1 MAQEAV
7 VMNDNITNLQQI
19 QPINTLVD
27 LTDLYNKYK
36 DCPYMINRLQTF
48 MTNLPNLLDSEHKK
62 YEERVSRMNELTMEQ
77 DNFFKV
83 YLSKHQYFYMPYN
96 NIYYVYDGKTYSIIK
111 DDDIHHHLLSTI
123 TDEGKLMAWKHKTKQ
138 TIIKQI
144 KERSL
149 FKSVP
154 ETYTIQNVLGFL
166 QTIFESRT
174 EAKYFLTVIGDCILK
189 KNTNQSMYFI
199 NSNIKKLVLLID
211 SIAYVTTG
219 NSIMNNFIS
228 KYHDSHDIAN
238 YRLIKTNEN
247 ALSHDLIKD
256 VLNKIGI
263 DLLCI
268 AAHYSERYT
277 NSDNYLLTKADEHVK
292 QYTLFFSQNTT
303 DKIVDS
309 FIKQCISIKQGSGSG
324 SEINI
329 YNNNN
334 NNNYNTLSWKNMHYI
349 WKQYLS
355 SINVPNMIY
364 TNNLKEILKIKLSF
378 IETSLEEDI
387 VNKEKEKEPTFINV
401 TSKYLP
407 SVSSFLAFW
416 NAHIT
421 ILTISDNISD
431 SISDNISDNISINDD
446 EYEIDEI
453 ASLYKIS
460 DYKQVSISDKDI
472 IKMIH
477 HYFSPQV
484 EIIDNKYVTNISC
497 NLWSKHDDIMKF
509 LEIYKGS
516 SNVNN
521 IKKKNDLISFDEL
534 YKGYKLFC
542 QSTQLVDKDKR
553 MMPIVSKQY
562 FEKSVCHVLN
572 EHIKYEKF
580 VSSSWITN

>member
-1 MAQEAV
+1 MEQIVAENVAENV
-7 VMNDNITNLQQI
+7 VESVAESNNNFN
-19 QPINTLVD
+19 PIVD
-27 LTDLYNKYK
+27 LTNLYNKYK
-36 DCPYMINRLQTF
+36 YSPYMINRLQTF
-48 MTNLPNLLDSEHKK
+48 ITNLPTLLDSENKK
-62 YEERVSRMNELTMEQ
+62 YEERVSRMNELTIEQ

-96 NIYYVYDGKTYSIIK
+96 NIYYEYDGKTYRIIK

-189 KNTNQSMYFI
+189 KNTGQQMYFI
-199 NSNIKKLVLLID
+199 NSNIKKLILLVD

-228 KYHDSHDIAN
+228 KYHDSHDITN

-247 ALSHDLIKD
+247 SLSHDLIKD
-256 VLNKIGI
+256 ALNKIGI

-268 AAHYSERYT
+268 AAHYSERYI
-277 NSDNYLLTKADEHVK
+277 NSDNYLLTKADENMK
-292 QYTLFFSQNTT
+292 QYTLFFSQNNI
-303 DKIVDS
+303 DAIVDK
-309 FIKQCISIKQGSGSG
+309 FIKQCINVKQS
-324 SEINI
+324 SETNI
-329 YNNNN
+329 
-334 NNNYNTLSWKNMHYI
+334 YNTLSWKNMHYI

-364 TNNLKEILKIKLSF
+364 TSNLKDILKSKLAFTEIGDDS
-378 IETSLEEDI
+378 I
-387 VNKEKEKEPTFINV
+387 NKELTFINV

-407 SVSSFLAFW
+407 TVSSFMAFW
-416 NAHIT
+416 NAHISIIVT
-421 ILTISDNISD
+421 DNITNNVTNNVTN
-431 SISDNISDNISINDD
+431 NITNNVTNIITNNVIDD

-453 ASLYKIS
+453 ATLYKMS
-460 DYKQVSISDKDI
+460 EFKNVSISDKDI

-484 EIIDNKYVTNISC
+484 EVIDNKYITNISC
-497 NLWSKHDDIMKF
+497 NLWSKHDDVLKF
-509 LEIYKGS
+509 LDIYKG
-516 SNVNN
+516 NVNN

-534 YKGYKLFC
+534 YKSYKSFC
-542 QSTQLVDKDKR
+542 QAKQLVDKDKR
-553 MMPIVSKQY
+553 LLPIVSKQF
-562 FEKSVCHVLN
+562 FEKFVCQELN
-572 EHIKYEKF
+572 EYIKYEKF
-580 VSSSWITN
+580 VSSSWNTTQ

>member
-1 MAQEAV
+1 MDQNVAESV
-7 VMNDNITNLQQI
+7 TESSNNFN
-19 QPINTLVD
+19 PIVD
-27 LTDLYNKYK
+27 LTELYNKYK
-36 DCPYMINRLQTF
+36 DSPYMINRLQTF
-48 MTNLPNLLDSEHKK
+48 ITNLPTLLDSENKK
-62 YEERVSRMNELTMEQ
+62 YEERVSRMNELTIEQ

-96 NIYYVYDGKTYSIIK
+96 NIYYEYDGKTYRIIK

-189 KNTNQSMYFI
+189 KNTGQQMYFI
-199 NSNIKKLVLLID
+199 NSNIKKLILLVD

-228 KYHDSHDIAN
+228 KYHDSHDITN

-247 ALSHDLIKD
+247 SLSHDLIKD
-256 VLNKIGI
+256 ALNKIGI

-268 AAHYSERYT
+268 AAHYSERYI
-277 NSDNYLLTKADEHVK
+277 NSDNYLLTKADENMK
-292 QYTLFFSQNTT
+292 QYTLFFSQNNI
-303 DKIVDS
+303 DAIVDK
-309 FIKQCISIKQGSGSG
+309 FIKQCINVKQS
-324 SEINI
+324 SETNI
-329 YNNNN
+329 
-334 NNNYNTLSWKNMHYI
+334 YNTLSWKNMHYI

-364 TNNLKEILKIKLSF
+364 TSNLKDILKSKLAFTEIGDDS
-378 IETSLEEDI
+378 I
-387 VNKEKEKEPTFINV
+387 NKELTFINV

-407 SVSSFLAFW
+407 TVSSFMAFW
-416 NAHIT
+416 NAHISIIVT
-421 ILTISDNISD
+421 DNITNNVTNNV
-431 SISDNISDNISINDD
+431 IDD

-453 ASLYKIS
+453 ATLYKMS
-460 DYKQVSISDKDI
+460 EFKNVSISDKDI

-484 EIIDNKYVTNISC
+484 EVIDNKYITNISC
-497 NLWSKHDDIMKF
+497 NLWSKHDDVLKF
-509 LEIYKGS
+509 LDVYKG
-516 SNVNN
+516 NVNN

-534 YKGYKLFC
+534 YKSYKSFC
-542 QSTQLVDKDKR
+542 QAKQLVDKDKR
-553 MMPIVSKQY
+553 LLPIVSKQF
-562 FEKSVCHVLN
+562 FEKFVCQELN
-572 EHIKYEKF
+572 EYIKYEKF
-580 VSSSWITN
+580 VSSSWNTTQ

>member
-1 MAQEAV
+1 MDQ
-7 VMNDNITNLQQI
+7 
-19 QPINTLVD
+19 NTLENVVEVNNKFNPIID

-36 DCPYMINRLQTF
+36 DSPYMINRLQTF
-48 MTNLPNLLDSEHKK
+48 LTNLPTLLDSENKK
-62 YEERVSRMNELTMEQ
+62 YEERVSRMNELTIEQ

-96 NIYYVYDGKTYSIIK
+96 NIYYEYDGKTYRIIK

-189 KNTNQSMYFI
+189 KNTGQQMYFI
-199 NSNIKKLVLLID
+199 NSNIKKLILLID

-228 KYHDSHDIAN
+228 KYHDSHDITN

-247 ALSHDLIKD
+247 AISHDLIKD

-268 AAHYSERYT
+268 SAHYSERYT
-277 NSDNYLLTKADEHVK
+277 NSDNYLLTKADENVK
-292 QYTLFFSQNTT
+292 QYTLFFSQNNIDT
-303 DKIVDS
+303 IVDI
-309 FIKQCISIKQGSGSG
+309 FIKQCINVKQS
-324 SEINI
+324 SETNI
-329 YNNNN
+329 
-334 NNNYNTLSWKNMHYI
+334 YNTLSWKNMHYI

-364 TNNLKEILKIKLSF
+364 TNNLKDILKTKLAFTEIGDDS
-378 IETSLEEDI
+378 
-387 VNKEKEKEPTFINV
+387 VNKELTFNNV

-407 SVSSFLAFW
+407 TVSSFMAFW
-416 NAHIT
+416 EKHIT
-421 ILTISDNISD
+421 ILTNVNINEA
-431 SISDNISDNISINDD
+431 IVTNVIDD

-453 ASLYKIS
+453 ATLYKMS
-460 DYKQVSISDKDI
+460 DFKNVSITDKDI

-484 EIIDNKYVTNISC
+484 EVIENKYITNISC
-497 NLWSKHDDIMKF
+497 NLWSKHDDILKF
-509 LEIYKGS
+509 LDVYKG
-516 SNVNN
+516 NVNN

-534 YKGYKLFC
+534 YKSYKSFC
-542 QSTQLVDKDKR
+542 QARQLVDKDKR
-553 MMPIVSKQY
+553 LLPIVSKQ
-562 FEKSVCHVLN
+562 FF
-572 EHIKYEKF
+572 EKF
-580 VSSSWITN
+580 VCQELN